1 MAQYFNYFP
10 KVFYKSSSESSGVD
24 IVTNITSRYR
34 FENDFKNNTA
44 VYYKYDIRDGDTPE
58 ILASKLYKSP
68 EKHWV
73 ILEMNNIVDP
83 RFDWPLDQ
91 RSIIQFIE
99 AKYVANANTSI
110 GETGLSWAQTNTH
123 SYYKTITRTSS
134 PSGEA
139 YSTTLQID
147 SGTYAN
153 VSLASETVSLGNGN
167 SVIISTTKETKSY
180 YEYELAENEKKRSI
194 KILKPEFVQP
204 LEEELRSAFIRTNF

>member
-1 MAQYFNYFP
+1 MAKYFNYFP
-10 KVFYKSSSESSGVD
+10 KVFYKQSLETTGVD
-24 IVTNITSRYR
+24 NVTNITSRYK
-34 FENDFKNNTA
+34 FEDDFKNNTA
-44 VYYKYDIRDGDTPE
+44 VYYKYDIREGDTPE

-73 ILEMNNIVDP
+73 ILEMNNIIDP
-83 RFDWPLDQ
+83 RFGWPLDQ

-99 AKYVANANTSI
+99 SKYIANANTSI
-110 GETGLSWAQTNTH
+110 GETGLSWSQSNIH

-139 YSTTLQID
+139 FSTTLQID
-147 SGTYAN
+147 SETYAN

-180 YEYELAENEKKRSI
+180 YEYELDENEKKRSI
-194 KILKPEFVQP
+194 KILKPEFVQRV
-204 LEEELRSAFIRTNF
+204 EEELRTTFIRNQY